1 MFNEHAIL
9 NELNP
14 LLREKVI
21 NYNCRSLV
29 KARFHWSFPVSLSL
43 IEPTDWR
50 TNENFEKSVDFLNA
64 ADTDFVSD
72 LIAKLK
78 FEVYL
83 QADEIIREGSVGSHM
98 YFINSG
104 TVQVTTK
111 NGMKPRYLSGTIN
124 SQPFFGPQN
133 WSHLKFRFLKS
144 VISEGEHFGEICL
157 FVSNL
162 KRTASIIATTNVS
175 VYILR
180 NESNKCH
187 LVVIFESTQFS

>member
-1 MFNEHAIL
+1 M
-9 NELNP
+9 
-14 LLREKVI
+14 VI
-21 NYNCRSLV
+21 HNFLAY
-29 KARFHWSFPVSLSL
+29 
-43 IEPTDWR
+43 DWL
-50 TNENFEKSVDFLNA
+50 TNENFAKSVDFLNA

-124 SQPFFGPQN
+124 SQPTFGHKIGP
-133 WSHLKFRFLKS
+133 
-144 VISEGEHFGEICL
+144 I
-157 FVSNL
+157 
-162 KRTASIIATTNVS
+162 
-175 VYILR
+175 
-180 NESNKCH
+180 
-187 LVVIFESTQFS
+187 